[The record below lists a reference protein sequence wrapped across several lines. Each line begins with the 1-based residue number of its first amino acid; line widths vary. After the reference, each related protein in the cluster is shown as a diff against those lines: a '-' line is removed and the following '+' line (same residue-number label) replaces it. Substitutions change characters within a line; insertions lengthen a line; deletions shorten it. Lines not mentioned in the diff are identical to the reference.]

1 MRIQAL
7 RCIADCALFDLQEQG
22 QIPEVFD
29 EIDVLEKL
37 ATLWEAVNILKS
49 NEESIAVRIVK
60 QDVLLKK
67 VPGDMMEKLR
77 KSRIMT

>member
-1 MRIQAL
+1 
-7 RCIADCALFDLQEQG
+7 LQEQG